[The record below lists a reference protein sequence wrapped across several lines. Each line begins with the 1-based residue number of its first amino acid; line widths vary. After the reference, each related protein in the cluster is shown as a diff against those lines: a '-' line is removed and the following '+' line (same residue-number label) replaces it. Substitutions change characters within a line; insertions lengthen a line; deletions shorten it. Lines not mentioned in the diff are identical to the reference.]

1 MSASSGVFSR
11 PVTIVGAGLA
21 GLTCAVELNR
31 AGIPIRLLEASD
43 GIGGRVRTDQVE
55 GFRLDRGFQ
64 VFFPAY
70 PEAQRLLDLAALDL
84 RPFEP
89 GALIRAA
96 ERFHKVLDPFRRP
109 MEALAG
115 LMAPVGTLTDKLG
128 VLRLRSEALA
138 MSLETIFSLPERTA
152 EAVLREA
159 GISDLMLDRFFRPFL
174 GSIFLDRSLGT
185 SSRMFYF
192 VYRMLAGGDTT
203 LPAQGM
209 GAIPAQLADRLPAGV
224 IQFRS
229 RVARVA
235 RIGDEFWII
244 LANGDR
250 LSADVVVVATEGA
263 VASRLTGAFPAPEPR
278 AVTCLYFAAE
288 KAPVEEPL
296 LVLDGDGRGPVTTLC
311 VPSRVAPAYAP
322 PGAHL
327 ISAAVLGNPAET
339 DEVLEAAVRE
349 QLGGWFGGSEVAS
362 WRHLRTYR
370 IPLALFDQCPGVLEP
385 ASRPVRLQPGLY
397 VCGDHVE
404 NASINGAMAAG
415 RRAAEAVVVDLKGA
429 VQP

>member
-138 MSLETIFSLPERTA
+138 MPLETIFSLPERAT

-224 IQFRS
+224 IQFRA

-370 IPLALFDQCPGVLEP
+370 IPLALFDQRPGVLEP